1 MPVTDPIADML
12 TRVRNA
18 AAAGHETVSLPASR
32 LKMELA
38 RLLRDEGYLQKVEL
52 LEADKPTAAIR
63 ITLKYGPRRQPAF
76 RGIRR
81 ASTPGRRLYVGWQE
95 IPRIQGGLGIAV
107 LTTSHGVMTD
117 RQARVERIGGELLC
131 TVW

>member
-95 IPRIQGGLGIAV
+95 IPRVQSGLGIAV